1 MKLEE
6 LTIKELKQGYKYDEI
21 NGVYK
26 CNTCDLEFVD
36 GEIYDIDGK
45 LYEAK
50 LAIKRHLL
58 KKHER
63 NFNYLLN
70 LDSKYNNLTSNQ
82 KELLDYFYQ
91 GLSDKEIAKIL
102 NVTTSTIRHQRFMFK
117 EKALKAKLYLA
128 IYEQA
133 LLNKVKE
140 KDELIP
146 IHKGATMVVNR
157 YVTINEEKEHIINT
171 CFTSLDPLKLKE
183 FPAREKKKIVILGE
197 IIKLFKKDK
206 EYLEKEVNEIL
217 KGVYD
222 DFPLIRRYL
231 IEYGFMDRKKDC
243 SLYWVR

>member
-82 KELLDYFYQ
+82 K
-91 GLSDKEIAKIL
+91 
-102 NVTTSTIRHQRFMFK
+102 N
-117 EKALKAKLYLA
+117 
-128 IYEQA
+128 
-133 LLNKVKE
+133 
-140 KDELIP
+140 
-146 IHKGATMVVNR
+146 
-157 YVTINEEKEHIINT
+157 
-171 CFTSLDPLKLKE
+171 
-183 FPAREKKKIVILGE
+183 
-197 IIKLFKKDK
+197 
-206 EYLEKEVNEIL
+206 
-217 KGVYD
+217 
-222 DFPLIRRYL
+222 YL
-231 IEYGFMDRKKDC
+231 IIFIRVMIKK
-243 SLYWVR
+243 LLRF